1 MFFIFHYLKLEKF
14 ETIDF
19 NEKGAYAKNSETS
32 FWPVCYYNDL
42 VQII

>member
-19 NEKGAYAKNSETS
+19 NKKGAYAKKKRKIQK
-32 FWPVCYYNDL
+32 L
-42 VQII
+42 VFDPFVIITI